1 MTRFA
6 DWCTEITVACASP
19 HTHRM
24 LTADSQK
31 VGDAVEIIAGIIP
44 DHYAESDRLSDI
56 FSRLGRP
63 GVAKYIDTKMPLSLQ
78 TRSGDLGE
86 VLSTTY
92 VHERSPFKR
101 GIKRLRWKDH
111 RNLAMRGDDVLG
123 FKIDAGTG
131 RLTVLKAESKS
142 AVKLSKTTVDQAR
155 TGLSNFGELPSP
167 HALVFVS
174 DLLTDP
180 NDLDLKNALDDLL
193 VKPLTPADVT
203 HLLFVLTG
211 NDSTK
216 LLQNNLSSYTGAC
229 TQIYVGVRIHQHQEF
244 IDAVFSVVAK

>member
-19 HTHRM
+19 HKHLT
-24 LTADSQK
+24 LTADPQK
-31 VGDAVEIIAGIIP
+31 LGDAVDFIVEVLP
-44 DHYAESDRLSDI
+44 DHYAEPDRLSDI
-56 FSRLGRP
+56 FSRLGRQA
-63 GVAKYIDTKMPLSLQ
+63 VAKYIDTKMPLSLQ

-86 VLSTTY
+86 VLCTTY
-92 VHERSPFKR
+92 VHERTPFQR

-142 AVKLSKTTVDQAR
+142 AAKLSKTTVDEAR
-155 TGLSNFGELPSP
+155 AGLSNFGEVPSP
-167 HALVFVS
+167 HSLVFVS

-180 NDLDLKNALDDLL
+180 KDLDLKNALDDLL
-193 VKPLTPADVT
+193 VQPLTPADVT
-203 HLLFVLTG
+203 HLLFVFTG

-216 LLQNNLSSYTGAC
+216 LLKNNLDSYTGVC
-229 TQIYVGVRIHQHQEF
+229 PQVYVGVTVHEHQEF
-244 IDAVFSVVAK
+244 IDVVFSVVGL